1 MRATQSQ
8 SRSLFIRIS
17 GGDIFQIFNSQEGEF
32 TFESASLF
40 FLGGDCLKSI

>member
-17 GGDIFQIFNSQEGEF
+17 GGDIFQIFNSQEEKF
-32 TFESASLF
+32 TFVSLII
-40 FLGGDCLKSI
+40 FLGGRYIDV

>member
-40 FLGGDCLKSI
+40 FFGGGNIC